1 MSNQTFV
8 KKDRISFAQNLNEKS
23 IIAPFSNAVFIG
35 PNSAITYDGASNIT
49 SINTLQGVTLSNQY
63 IYADGTYLSNIPTSG
78 VIQNSITSSIEGLGT
93 IGYVSSSQLVSSMNA
108 VYGVYI
114 SAAVTLSSI
123 QGFAN
128 YYFSTSTLL
137 FSAQQLLEV
146 FNESFTSTT
155 TGLGTAGYISS
166 SQLTSTV
173 TGLSAGGG
181 GSASNWSLYPA
192 ISTVDF
198 SNNITSNNF
207 VNFYNDLDNI
217 GHPTAL
223 LNGLLSFYG
232 YYSYYNSNTP
242 YPIPIAADWWRFVAN
257 GYVDIN
263 NNDICNVNNIFAN
276 QLTLQTTTPYY
287 ANMNLTYSFGTFPD
301 PMNGYS
307 GLYEILNFDGQPF
320 SMYNSAIDLFT
331 LPNLYTLVF
340 PDCNNNYNTYLYAN
354 SNDNDRFY
362 YNVYNNT
369 YNYTLSNRAIA
380 QDWSYYGAEATL
392 VLNNNPISEIYSLS
406 GYGGYPIQV
415 DSALDMCNYPLSNI
429 SSLGFYDVVTPSS
442 NSVLHASNSLL
453 YYNNS
458 NEIIGGTLQYLPQ
471 LISFAPFSPS
481 QIPYLGL
488 WMDAADSNTFNLDSG
503 YIYQWYDKSSNSNV
517 FTTNGP
523 YPLYTGSN
531 VVFDGTFFMAS
542 TNPLTFDTNTY
553 IFMVASINSTSFEMA
568 FALNDINGGDY
579 SLRYVSDGFHNA
591 DAGDALWPRYYA
603 NGYLNGTVDFT
614 QTHIIDGVFNSSG
627 TSIMRL
633 SSDFMGRVFLGNMN
647 EVIVYNG
654 PTPLTSNQI
663 AQVRTYLT
671 AKWSIP
677 AFNPTQIP
685 NLALWLD
692 GKDPNS
698 FTISGGNILQWYD
711 KSPNSNTF
719 TPSYGDT
726 AYLNGA
732 VFTGT
737 SILTSLASLTY
748 DTNTYVFMVAS
759 LVVTGTGDLVRMS
772 FATNG
777 DYSMRYYSSYYAALG
792 GGADILTTY
801 NVNGTPFGTI
811 DFTQTHIIDGA
822 FSSSGASVMQ
832 LSSAVNG
839 RFFTGSINE
848 IIVYNGLTNDQII
861 QVRNYLANKWNITL

>member
-1 MSNQTFV
+1 MSNQTFI
-8 KKDRISFAQNLNEKS
+8 KKDRISFAKNLNEKYV
-23 IIAPFSNAVFIG
+23 IAPNSNTVFIG
-35 PNSAITYDGASNIT
+35 PNSSILYDTNSNVT
-49 SINTLQGVTLSNQY
+49 SINTSQGVTFSNQY
-63 IYADGTYLSNIPTSG
+63 IYADGTYIRNLAPGNISGWAYFPAKSNVDMSGNNILNANEIYSAEVRTTNVLTDSLYAPNGVGNINVRNTINMNTNIICNTGGIETSYVSIDTLYGLTNPNITVYGNFNMNSFAISNTGDIIPATDLTYNLGSSSFRWG
-78 VIQNSITSSIEGLGT
+78 NIFVSTITFADSTIQN
-93 IGYVSSSQLVSSMNA
+93 
-108 VYGVYI
+108 
-114 SAAVTLSSI
+114 
-123 QGFAN
+123 
-128 YYFSTSTLL
+128 
-137 FSAQQLLEV
+137 
-146 FNESFTSTT
+146 
-155 TGLGTAGYISS
+155 TAG
-166 SQLTSTV
+166 
-173 TGLSAGGG
+173 GGG
-181 GSASNWSLYPA
+181 GSASNWSHYPA

-198 SNNITSNNF
+198 SNNI
-207 VNFYNDLDNI
+207 I
-217 GHPTAL
+217 E
-223 LNGLLSFYG
+223 
-232 YYSYYNSNTP
+232 
-242 YPIPIAADWWRFVAN
+242 
-257 GYVDIN
+257 
-263 NNDICNVNNIFAN
+263 NVN
-276 QLTLQTTTPYY
+276 TLQLATSYPYY
-287 ANMNLTYSFGTFPD
+287 ANMNLTYTFDTFLD
-301 PMNGYS
+301 PMNGYT
-307 GLYEILNFDGQPF
+307 GTYEILNIDNQPF
-320 SMYNSAIDLFT
+320 SLYNANNGLFT
-331 LPNLYTLVF
+331 LPNLYSLVF
-340 PDCNNNYNTYLYAN
+340 LSHKTNIYLYNN
-354 SNDNDRFY
+354 SNDNHRFY
-362 YNVYNNT
+362 YND
-369 YNYTLSNRAIA
+369 TLSNRAIA
-380 QDWSYYGAEATL
+380 QDWFFYKAESN
-392 VLNNNPISEIYSLS
+392 VDLS
-406 GYGGYPIQV
+406 GNGIQ
-415 DSALDMCNYPLSNI
+415 NI
-429 SSLGFYDVVTPSS
+429 SSIGFYDS
-442 NSVLHASNSLL
+442 NVPTSNTSIRYQSSLL

-488 WMDAADSNTFNLDSG
+488 WLDAADFNTFILDSG
-503 YIYQWYDKSSNSNV
+503 YIVQWNDKSSNSNY
-517 FTTNGP
+517 FIPTNP
-523 YPLYTGSN
+523 PPLYTGPS
-531 VVFDGTFFMAS
+531 VIFDGTFLMTS
-542 TNPLTFDTNTY
+542 SNVLTFDTNTY
-553 IFMVASINSTSFEMA
+553 IFLVDSINSTSFEMA
-568 FALNDINGGDY
+568 FVLNDINGGDY